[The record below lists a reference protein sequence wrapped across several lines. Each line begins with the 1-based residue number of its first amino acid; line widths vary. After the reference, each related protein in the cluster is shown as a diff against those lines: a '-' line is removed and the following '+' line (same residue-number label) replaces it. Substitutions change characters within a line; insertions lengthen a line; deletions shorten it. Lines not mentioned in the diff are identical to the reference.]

1 HGGGRDPQVGFG
13 RVPARLAGRDSARS
27 RHAGDDR
34 QEVAEIRHSPGG
46 VMGNFIGGSAYA
58 MSRDIAEGL
67 ILVNTNTFRKFSP
80 VELKQLAFELD
91 KVQKEARSEQ
101 PAGDD
106 TQAIQKRGRKL
117 GRITTALQI
126 INQ

>member
-1 HGGGRDPQVGFG
+1 
-13 RVPARLAGRDSARS
+13 
-27 RHAGDDR
+27 
-34 QEVAEIRHSPGG
+34 
-46 VMGNFIGGSAYA
+46 MGNFIGGSAYA

-67 ILVNTNTFRKFSP
+67 ILVNANSFKKFT
-80 VELKQLAFELD
+80 VAELKQLSFELD

-126 INQ
+126 INQSMIRK

>member
-1 HGGGRDPQVGFG
+1 
-13 RVPARLAGRDSARS
+13 
-27 RHAGDDR
+27 
-34 QEVAEIRHSPGG
+34 
-46 VMGNFIGGSAYA
+46 MGNFIGGSAYA
-58 MSRDIAEGL
+58 MSKDIAEGL
-67 ILVNTNTFRKFSP
+67 LLVSTNTFKKFTP
-80 VELKQLAFELD
+80 AELKQLAFELD

-126 INQ
+126 INQAMIRK

>member
-1 HGGGRDPQVGFG
+1 
-13 RVPARLAGRDSARS
+13 
-27 RHAGDDR
+27 
-34 QEVAEIRHSPGG
+34 
-46 VMGNFIGGSAYA
+46 MGNFIGGSAYA
-58 MSRDIAEGL
+58 MAHDIAEGMIL
-67 ILVNTNTFRKFSP
+67 INAGTFKKFAPAEMRQLV
-80 VELKQLAFELD
+80 FELD

-126 INQ
+126 INQSMIKR